1 VSTDVVS
8 AEKAQQ
14 VIDAVNAACELGGM
28 SCDEEAAALT
38 TEALARTVLTLHAR
52 LDAVAAER
60 DGLREDHRA
69 ASNACASATLRA
81 GFFADIVHGV
91 VRVIEPRDG
100 EATVDAAKRVAS
112 ELAVLRAQLPP
123 LLAVHDALVAAAA
136 LPGAGASGAE
146 MVAAVRAKASADAR
160 EDLARIGRL
169 VGCDSLVGVEIHAA
183 VEHELLER
191 DAARDAAERAERER
205 DDARA
210 EVETLRAE
218 VALLREIIAWPTVTP

>member
-1 VSTDVVS
+1 MVETWRVIRDDDDGAKVVEVVS
-8 AEKAQQ
+8 VLPSTQHGARPWVAW
-14 VIDAVNAACELGGM
+14 IDGGTAAG
-28 SCDEEAAALT
+28 LT
-38 TEALARTVLTLHAR
+38 G
-52 LDAVAAER
+52 LDAVARLARLCMWAVREILAPGEPTRAE
-60 DGLREDHRA
+60 A
-69 ASNACASATLRA
+69 
-81 GFFADIVHGV
+81 
-91 VRVIEPRDG
+91 
-100 EATVDAAKRVAS
+100 
-112 ELAVLRAQLPP
+112 
-123 LLAVHDALVAAAA
+123 VAA
-136 LPGAGASGAE
+136 E
-146 MVAAVRAKASADAR
+146 R